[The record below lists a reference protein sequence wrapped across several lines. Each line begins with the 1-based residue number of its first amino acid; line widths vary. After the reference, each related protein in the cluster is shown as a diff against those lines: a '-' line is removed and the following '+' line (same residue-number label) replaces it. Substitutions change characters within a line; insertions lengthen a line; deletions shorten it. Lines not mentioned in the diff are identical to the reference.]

1 MNDLFLN
8 IDASTINWARA
19 QFALTAIYHWLFVPL
34 TLGLAVIMGI
44 CETCWYRTLNSSKGA
59 VVDTFWRDCAQFW
72 QRLFGINFAM
82 GVATG
87 IILEFE
93 FGTNWSNYSWF
104 VGDIFGAP
112 LAVEGILAFFMEST
126 FVAVMYFGWKK
137 VSPGF
142 HLASTWLTGLGATIS
157 AWWILVANAWMQNPV
172 GCEFNPDTMRNEM
185 VDFLTVAF
193 SPFAIGKFCHT
204 VISAWIIG
212 AVFVVAVSCWY
223 LMKRRETRL
232 AIESIKIA
240 VTVGLVASL
249 GAAMTGH
256 VSGQQVAQAQPM
268 KLAAMEALYN
278 GGRHVGLTAVAW
290 VNPLEQPNYQKEET
304 APLKIDMP
312 YALSIMATNNP
323 HGFVPGINDLLNG
336 YTKEDGTQEPSVD
349 EKIARGK
356 EAISALAAYRKLKN
370 ERKMHPEKFATA
382 EQKAAADSMLQA
394 QLSILN
400 SNMPYFGYGYV
411 KDRNDVVPYIPVNFW
426 AFRIMVGLG
435 CLFIVYFAV
444 LLLLTF
450 RIPWLSAITRRLLAI
465 IGILPETE
473 ADDRC
478 TIAGLP
484 AWHYWVAIA
493 LVPMAYIA
501 SESGWLVAEFG
512 RQPWTIQDMLPTWV
526 AVSDVNSFSVALT
539 FILFLVLF
547 TTMLAVEISILLKQI
562 KRGPEYSA

>member
-1 MNDLFLN
+1 MTDLFLN
-8 IDASTINWARA
+8 IDAGSINWARA

-44 CETCWYRTLNSSKGA
+44 CETLWYRKR
-59 VVDTFWRDCAQFW
+59 DTFWRDTAMFW

-112 LAVEGILAFFMEST
+112 LAIEGIVAFFMEST

-157 AWWILVANAWMQNPV
+157 AWWILVANAWMQYPV

-185 VDFLTVAF
+185 VDFFAVAL

-212 AVFVVAVSCWY
+212 AVFVMAVSCWY
-223 LMKRRETRL
+223 LMKRREVRL
-232 AIESIKIA
+232 AKESIKIA
-240 VTVGLVASL
+240 AIVGLIATL
-249 GAAMTGH
+249 GAAFTGH
-256 VSGQQVAQAQPM
+256 ISGQQVAKYQPM

-278 GGRHVGLTAVAW
+278 GGTDQGLTAVAW
-290 VNPLEQPNYQKEET
+290 VNPLCQPDFEKQES

-312 YALSIMATNNP
+312 YALSIMATDDP
-323 HGFVPGINDLLNG
+323 HGFVPGINDILNG
-336 YTKEDGTQEPSVD
+336 YTRPDGTREPSVD
-349 EKIARGK
+349 EKIARGQQ
-356 EAISALAAYRKLKN
+356 AITALAAYRKAKQEGAGESVLN
-370 ERKMHPEKFATA
+370 
-382 EQKAAADSMLQA
+382 S
-394 QLSILN
+394 QLSIIKE
-400 SNMPYFGYGYV
+400 NMPYFGYGYV
-411 KDRNDVVPYIPVNFW
+411 KDKKDIVPYVPVNFW

-435 CLFIVYFAV
+435 CLFILYFAV
-444 LLLLTF
+444 MTVLSF
-450 RIPWLSAITRRLLAI
+450 RIPYLSVIVRRLLATV
-465 IGILPETE
+465 GILPETH
-473 ADDRC
+473 ADMHEI
-478 TIAGLP
+478 TGLP
-484 AWHYWVAIA
+484 AWHYWTAIA
-493 LVPMAYIA
+493 LVPLAYIA

-526 AVSDVNSFSVALT
+526 AVSDINGASVALT
-539 FILFLVLF
+539 FFLFLFLF
-547 TTMLAVEISILLKQI
+547 TLMLAVEISILLKQI
-562 KRGPEYSA
+562 KRGPEYSKQVES

>member
-1 MNDLFLN
+1 MTDLFLN
-8 IDASTINWARA
+8 IDAGSINWARA
-19 QFALTAIYHWLFVPL
+19 QFALTAIYHWLFGPL

-44 CETCWYRTLNSSKGA
+44 CETLWYRKR
-59 VVDTFWRDCAQFW
+59 DTFWRDTAMFW

-112 LAVEGILAFFMEST
+112 LAIEGIVAFFMEST

-157 AWWILVANAWMQNPV
+157 AWWILVANAWMQYPV

-185 VDFLTVAF
+185 VDFFAVAL

-212 AVFVVAVSCWY
+212 AVFVMAVSCWY
-223 LMKRRETRL
+223 LMKRREVRL
-232 AIESIKIA
+232 AKESIKIA
-240 VTVGLVASL
+240 AIVGLIATL
-249 GAAMTGH
+249 GAAFTGH
-256 VSGQQVAQAQPM
+256 ISGQQVAKYQPM

-278 GGRHVGLTAVAW
+278 GGTDQGLTAVAW
-290 VNPLEQPNYQKEET
+290 VNPLCQPDFEKQES

-312 YALSIMATNNP
+312 YALSIMATDDP
-323 HGFVPGINDLLNG
+323 HGFVPGINDILNG
-336 YTKEDGTQEPSVD
+336 YTRPDGTREPSVD
-349 EKIARGK
+349 EKIARGQQ
-356 EAISALAAYRKLKN
+356 AITALAAYRKAKQEGAGESVLN
-370 ERKMHPEKFATA
+370 
-382 EQKAAADSMLQA
+382 S
-394 QLSILN
+394 QLSIIKE
-400 SNMPYFGYGYV
+400 NMPYFGYGYV
-411 KDRNDVVPYIPVNFW
+411 KDKKDIVPYVPVNFW

-435 CLFIVYFAV
+435 CLFILYFAV
-444 LLLLTF
+444 MTVLSF
-450 RIPWLSAITRRLLAI
+450 RIPYLSVIVRRLLATV
-465 IGILPETE
+465 GILPETH
-473 ADDRC
+473 ADMHEI
-478 TIAGLP
+478 TGLP
-484 AWHYWVAIA
+484 AWHYWTAIA
-493 LVPMAYIA
+493 LVPLAYIA

-526 AVSDVNSFSVALT
+526 AVSDINGASVALT
-539 FILFLVLF
+539 FFLFLFLF
-547 TTMLAVEISILLKQI
+547 TLMLAVEISILLKQI
-562 KRGPEYSA
+562 KRGPEYTEK

>member
-1 MNDLFLN
+1 MNDLLLN
-8 IDASTINWARA
+8 IDAGSINWARA

-44 CETCWYRTLNSSKGA
+44 AETCYYRTQKPFWK
-59 VVDTFWRDCAQFW
+59 DTAKFW
-72 QRLFGINFAM
+72 QKLFGINFAM

-112 LAVEGILAFFMEST
+112 LAVEGIVAFFMEST
-126 FVAVMYFGWKK
+126 FVAVMFFGWNK
-137 VSPGF
+137 VSKGF

-157 AWWILVANAWMQNPV
+157 AWWILVANAWMQYPV

-185 VDFLTVAF
+185 VSFLEVAL

-223 LMKRRETRL
+223 LMKKREIQL
-232 AIESIKIA
+232 AKESIKIGA
-240 VTVGLVASL
+240 VVGLIASL

-256 VSGQQVAQAQPM
+256 ISGQQVAQVQPM

-278 GGRHVGLTAVAW
+278 GGTDQGLTAIAW
-290 VNPLEQPNYQKEET
+290 VNPIAQPDYEQQEA

-312 YALSIMATNNP
+312 YALSIMATNDP
-323 HGFVPGINDLLNG
+323 HGYVPGINDILNG
-336 YTKEDGTQEPSVD
+336 YTKPDGTVEPSVD
-349 EKIARGK
+349 EKIERGK
-356 EAISALAAYRKLKN
+356 KAIEALAAYRQAKKAGN
-370 ERKMHPEKFATA
+370 ERSAANELATLK
-382 EQKAAADSMLQA
+382 E
-394 QLSILN
+394 
-400 SNMPYFGYGYV
+400 NMPYFGYGYV
-411 KDRNDVVPYIPVNFW
+411 KDKHDVVPYIPVNFW

-435 CLFIVYFAV
+435 CVFIVFFA
-444 LLLLTF
+444 LITILAF
-450 RIPWLSAITRRLLAI
+450 KIPLASIVTRRLLAA
-465 IGILPETE
+465 IGIIPETQ
-473 ADDRC
+473 ADMNE
-478 TIAGLP
+478 IAGLP
-484 AWHYWVAIA
+484 AWHYWVAII
-493 LVPMAYIA
+493 LVPLAYIA

-526 AVSDVNSFSVALT
+526 GVSDISGSAVALT
-539 FILFLVLF
+539 FFLFLILFTL
-547 TTMLAVEISILLKQI
+547 MLGVEISILLKQI
-562 KRGPEYSA
+562 KKGPEYSA